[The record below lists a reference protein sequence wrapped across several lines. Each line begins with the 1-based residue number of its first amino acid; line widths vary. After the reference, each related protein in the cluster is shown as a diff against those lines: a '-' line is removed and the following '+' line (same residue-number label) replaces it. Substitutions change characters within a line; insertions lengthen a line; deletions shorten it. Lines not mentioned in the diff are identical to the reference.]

1 MMMKEAEKN
10 KKAKKTK
17 AAWQKTLED
26 DATAFQYD
34 EIYDKMEEK
43 KAATEAKA
51 EEAKKDRAKKPKYIN
66 ALLET
71 AKKKKLHDEL
81 REERQAQKERE
92 EEGEEYSDK
101 DKFVTGV
108 RAAIHYPPA
117 FSQHERE
124 STRERERESEKDSER
139 ERESEDPDGWCHY
152 NWPSHYGY
160 RHQFPPPVSVAIRLC
175 HLC

>member
-139 ERESEDPDGWCHY
+139 ERAKILMG
-152 NWPSHYGY
+152 GATTTG
-160 RHQFPPPVSVAIRLC
+160 PPIMVTATSFLLQC
-175 HLC
+175 Q